1 MAKKKK
7 NSRKLLTIAAV
18 GIVALLLLYAF
29 WPSPAMVDMGEVT
42 QGPMRVTINEE
53 GRTRVHDSFQ
63 VSTPTEGRLLRVDV
77 EAGDNVSK
85 GMIVARMTPA
95 PLDSRSRAQAR
106 ASVTSAQAG
115 LRLAANGVG
124 QARADKRLA
133 DQNLARE
140 RKLWEL
146 KSTSRAAL
154 DMAIRDAQS
163 ANASVQSAQSTVA
176 MRRGELTAAQSQ
188 LIGSSGSG
196 GAIAIRAP
204 ATGRILKVMQQSAAT
219 LAAGTPVMEIGNIT
233 GDLEIL
239 VELLSTDAVNVS
251 VGDQVLI
258 DNWGGPKP
266 LRGEVAIIEPQGFT
280 KFSALGVEEQ
290 RVNAIVRF
298 TGTQIA
304 EANLGSGFRVETRII
319 VWQDKDAVIVPSSAL
334 FRDQGKWAVFVVS
347 GGDAQLRRVKI
358 GRNNGTQAQVL
369 DGLKKGDKVILYP
382 SSDIVDGT
390 DVEQREVG

>member
-1 MAKKKK
+1 MAKKK
-7 NSRKLLTIAAV
+7 NSRKMLTIGAV
-18 GIVALLLLYAF
+18 AVVALLLLYAF
-29 WPSPAMVDMGEVT
+29 WPSATTVDMGEVT
-42 QGPMRVTINEE
+42 QGPMRLTINEE

-63 VSTPTEGRLLRVDV
+63 VSTPTEGRLLRVNV
-77 EAGDNVSK
+77 EAGDKVSK

-95 PLDSRSRAQAR
+95 PLDARSRAQAR

-115 LRLAANGVG
+115 VRMAANGVG

-154 DMAIRDAQS
+154 DMAIRDVQS
-163 ANASVQSAQSTVA
+163 ANASVQSAQNTVA
-176 MRRGELTAAQSQ
+176 MRRGELSAAQSQ
-188 LIGSSGSG
+188 LIGSRGSG
-196 GAIAIRAP
+196 GTIAIRAP

-251 VGDQVLI
+251 VGDPVLI

-266 LRGEVAIIEPQGFT
+266 LRGEIAIIEPQGFT

-298 TGTQIA
+298 TSVQTA

-319 VWQDKDAVIVPSSAL
+319 IWQDKDAVIVPSSAL

-347 GGDAQLRRVKI
+347 GSDAQLRRVKI

-390 DVEQREVG
+390 DVEQREIG